1 MVNDGT
7 YAIDPQTIA
16 HGFYKPLTCILCSL
30 TFS

>member
-7 YAIDPQTIA
+7 YVIDPQTIA
-16 HGFYKPLTCILCSL
+16 HGFYKSLTCMLCSL